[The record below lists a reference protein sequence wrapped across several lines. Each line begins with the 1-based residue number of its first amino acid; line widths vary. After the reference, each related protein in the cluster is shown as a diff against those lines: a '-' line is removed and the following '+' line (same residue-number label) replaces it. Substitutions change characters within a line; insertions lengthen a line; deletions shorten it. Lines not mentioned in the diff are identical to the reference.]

1 MTFDGTPKNN
11 KVSIQKKYKRRL
23 RGLSRALDQ
32 YIEIARAKL
41 DRSRSGNIYNRENIE
56 HLVVKSTELSGMLS
70 ALEQST
76 NRAECDDHRAS
87 SPSSTDG
94 SKENIL
100 IDGDEFFS
108 GLTQEE
114 WDELRNAFNKPPDQA

>member
-1 MTFDGTPKNN
+1 MSFDGTPKNN

-32 YIEIARAKL
+32 YVEIARAKL
-41 DRSRSGNIYNRENIE
+41 DRSRSGNIYNREKIE
-56 HLVVKSTELSGMLS
+56 HLVVKSTELAGMLS
-70 ALEQST
+70 ALERST
-76 NRAECDDHRAS
+76 HYPERSDHGNS
-87 SPSSTDG
+87 SLPSADG